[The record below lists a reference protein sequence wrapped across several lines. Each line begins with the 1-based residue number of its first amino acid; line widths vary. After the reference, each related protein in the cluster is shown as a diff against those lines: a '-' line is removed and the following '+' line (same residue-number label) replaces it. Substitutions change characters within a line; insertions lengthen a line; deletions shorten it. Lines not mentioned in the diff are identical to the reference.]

1 MEPSNDLNVFIQ
13 AKESYKQSLFSLPNV
28 NGVGIGYKES
38 NGVITDELSVVCLVS
53 QKTSNLPSGGIIP
66 PTINGI
72 KTDVVQVGEIKALMA
87 NTGRY
92 RPAPGGVSIGHYSI
106 TAGTL
111 GVVVRDRSDGTRL
124 ILSNNHV
131 LANSNEASLGDPIL
145 QPGPTDGG
153 QVSSDTIA
161 TLERFVP
168 IVYTSEPGT
177 CNIASFYASFGNW
190 VAKILSS
197 SHRVEVVR
205 QQAATNRFD
214 AALARPVNDTDVL
227 DNIMDIGQITGV
239 VTGLP
244 GMAVRKTGRTT
255 GYTTGTIT
263 TIDTA
268 INVSYGDN
276 RTARFEGQLVAG
288 AMSQG
293 GDSGSLVVDGNSN
306 NAVGLLFAGSTSTT
320 VFSPIQEVLDGL
332 NIDL

>member
-1 MEPSNDLNVFIQ
+1 MEPFNDLDIFIQ
-13 AKESYKQSLFSLPNV
+13 TKESYKQSLFSLPNV

-38 NGVITDELSVVCLVS
+38 NGVVTDELSVVCLVS
-53 QKTSNLPSGGIIP
+53 QKTSNLPAGGMIP
-66 PTINGI
+66 PTINGL

-111 GVVVRDRSDGTRL
+111 GVVVRDRSDDTRL
-124 ILSNNHV
+124 ILSNNHA
-131 LANSNEASLGDPIL
+131 LANSNEAQLGDPIL

-153 QVSSDTIA
+153 QVSTDTIA

-168 IVYTSEPGT
+168 IAYTSEPGT
-177 CNIASFYASFGNW
+177 CNIASLYASFGNW
-190 VAKILSS
+190 VAQVLSS
-197 SHRVEVVR
+197 SHRVEVIR
-205 QQAATNRFD
+205 QQQATNRFD
-214 AALARPVNDTDVL
+214 AALARPINDADVL

-239 VTGLP
+239 VTGMP

-255 GYTTGTIT
+255 GFTTGTIN
-263 TIDTA
+263 TIDTTV
-268 INVSYGDN
+268 NVSYGDN
-276 RTARFEGQLVAG
+276 RIARFDGQLVAG

-332 NIDL
+332 NINL